1 MRYSMA
7 RRNQIFGIS
16 SFLSRFIRKVPDDG
30 PSYYALALPH
40 PRSRSPSRIPV
51 PSARKRAV
59 ASYTDRRFPD
69 PFTDRSEMSRGRS
82 TSFTLAFT
90 PSSEA
95 YFRPIEAMDPTF
107 FTLHSRMRPKL
118 KPSFLFQ
125 GARRTIPVNTSFCR
139 DHGMIAAA
147 ELRWISSASALGGTI
162 TGVGGAQRG
171 IKRLPRLRSIMI
183 VHLRLSPDTLL
194 ASG

>member
-1 MRYSMA
+1 VLCSRPIRELRLRFASREVFRDPASSRQEPLTCGDHSLGDEAQGKDVQDAADRLCGRDSTTRLEAHPGRSSVRYSMA

-95 YFRPIEAMDPTF
+95 
-107 FTLHSRMRPKL
+107 
-118 KPSFLFQ
+118 
-125 GARRTIPVNTSFCR
+125 
-139 DHGMIAAA
+139 
-147 ELRWISSASALGGTI
+147 
-162 TGVGGAQRG
+162 
-171 IKRLPRLRSIMI
+171 
-183 VHLRLSPDTLL
+183 
-194 ASG
+194 